1 MRRALAALLW
11 LAATA
16 AHAQTG
22 GEDLGDTGAPPPS
35 AEDLGKTPEE
45 PPPADPAP
53 AAEAPPPPK
62 KRKAPSADAGVAPAA
77 PAAGA
82 SATAAAP
89 SAEQAQKIAKLK
101 ADLGAALRAEPG
113 DGRALEALAQTWFAD
128 SVLAADAE
136 LRALLKLARGR
147 SLLLQR
153 RFDESLDALT
163 DARQAAETLPGPTQ
177 RPLLA
182 QVKFRVAEIE
192 EARDAEGERCGQVL
206 GLKRLAKLEGEEARK
221 RVEAVAQKFQVAVKI
236 GDRFWARRAAFRIA
250 ALYESYYRKS
260 VDAKPGFRGVAMPS
274 PAAVSRF
281 DESTLVAGLL
291 HGRWPAE
298 IARLYGEVIASIDA
312 REPDPILLEL
322 ARGRA
327 AELARLEAP
336 AASPVQSPWL
346 KDEHEGLIRYARRYE
361 VKDRDIWLAVSAA
374 DAKPRLVEQLG
385 RGPGTVDHA
394 YALVALADAGPA
406 PGSDEIAK
414 ALASGDARTRV
425 AGLFAA
431 ERHPDAALAETL
443 IKNYLALSDAD
454 RRGAFSTAA
463 AALWGEAARSLG
475 ALRALA
481 DKDRA
486 LAEKLVADTRL
497 SAWDRAFIV
506 AEVGDARL
514 QYPLQSLVN
523 DRDPNAAATALY
535 ALFVTRG
542 PNARGLLRPTAE
554 GVMGCVSRGI
564 QRLDTGR

>member
-1 MRRALAALLW
+1 MRALAALLW
-11 LAATA
+11 LTATA

-45 PPPADPAP
+45 PPPVEAAP
-53 AAEAPPPPK
+53 EAGVPEAPPPK
-62 KRKAPSADAGVAPAA
+62 KRKAPAADAGVAPAA
-77 PAAGA
+77 PAAA
-82 SATAAAP
+82 AAAAAP
-89 SAEQAQKIAKLK
+89 SAEQALKIAKLK
-101 ADLGAALRAEPG
+101 ADIEAGLRAEPG

-128 SVLAADAE
+128 SVLAGDAE

-177 RPLLA
+177 RPLVA

-192 EARDAEGERCGQVL
+192 EARESAAERCGQAL

-221 RVEAVAQKFQVAVKI
+221 RVEAVAQKYQVAVKL

-250 ALYESYYRKS
+250 ALYEGYHRKS
-260 VDAKPGFRGVAMPS
+260 LDAKPGFRGLALPS

-281 DESTLVAGLL
+281 DEATLVAGLL

-322 ARGRA
+322 ARARV
-327 AELARLEAP
+327 AELGRLEAP
-336 AASPVQSPWL
+336 ASSPVQSPWL

-361 VKDRDIWLAVSAA
+361 AKSRDMWLAISAA

-406 PGSDEIAK
+406 PGTEEIAK

-431 ERHPDAALAETL
+431 ERHPDSALTETIL
-443 IKNYLALSDAD
+443 KNYLALSDND
-454 RRGAFSTAA
+454 RRGAFASVS
-463 AALWGEAARSLG
+463 AALWGEAGRSLG

-486 LAEKLVADTRL
+486 LAEKLVSDSRL

-506 AEVGDARL
+506 AEIGDARL

-554 GVMGCVSRGI
+554 GALGCVSRGI